1 MSLRSRTRPAPG
13 LIVAAIFVV
22 AILLVLALAA
32 ATGTNVGAVLQGA
45 LDSMFP
51 PAAATDRGEEIR
63 GLYDIVFYFAAAI
76 FILVE
81 ALIIWTV
88 VRYRRR
94 PGDDELPAQTH
105 GNNLA
110 ETLWTVIP
118 TLIVAFLFFISW
130 QSLNKVD
137 AVSEQPGLQVRATAG
152 QFQWTFDYL
161 ADDGQTVEYKQLVP
175 TGETGGLFLP
185 VGEPVLVH
193 LESPDVVHAF
203 YVPRFLFKRDVV
215 PGQTNQFEFTIN
227 EDEAGQTFR
236 GQCAELCGTGH
247 RIMTFEV
254 HALTAADFDAWL
266 EEAKASAQPSGGPV
280 ASLPPNAPTLEVTAQ
295 GTAFDKNQ
303 LEAPAAQPFAIH
315 FVNADVAP
323 TPHDI
328 DIRDSSGQTLQDQPI
343 IEGGQEST
351 YTYQPLE
358 PGEYTFICSIHPI
371 PAMTGTLT
379 VR

>member
-1 MSLRSRTRPAPG
+1 MSLRPRSRPAPG
-13 LIVAAIFVV
+13 PIVAAVFVV

-32 ATGTNVGAVLQGA
+32 ATGTDIGGA
-45 LDSMFP
+45 LRAAVDSMFP
-51 PAAATDRGEEIR
+51 PAAATDRGDEIR
-63 GLYDIVFYFAAAI
+63 DLYDIVFYFAAVI
-76 FILVE
+76 FIVVE

-94 PGDDELPAQTH
+94 PGDDDLPPQTH

-118 TLIVAFLFFISW
+118 TVIVAYLFFISW
-130 QSLNKVD
+130 QTLNRVD

-161 ADDGQTVEYKQLVP
+161 AADGTTVEYKQLVP

-185 VGEPVLVH
+185 VGEPVLVQ

-227 EDEAGQTFR
+227 EEEAGQTFR

-254 HALTAADFDAWL
+254 HALTRADFDAWL
-266 EEAKASAQPSGGPV
+266 EEAKASAQPSGAPPG
-280 ASLPPNAPTLEVTAQ
+280 SLPPNSPTLEVGAQ

-303 LEAPAAQPFAIH
+303 LEAPAGQPFAIH
-315 FVNADVAP
+315 FVNRDPEVV
-323 TPHDI
+323 PHDI
-328 DIRDSSGQTLQDQPI
+328 DLRDSAGQTIQDLPI
-343 IEGGQEST
+343 IQGGQETT
-351 YTYQPLE
+351 YTYEPLDA
-358 PGEYTFICSIHPI
+358 GEYTFICSIHPV

-379 VR
+379 VK